1 MRRFRRS
8 SVFPA
13 TRSGLPKGSG
23 SCTRLPRAWAAGF
36 VGIAG
41 DYFFLPVAPPFDT
54 VEKREATLGGSGQF
68 MYVKVKQCKRC
79 HFLELYQPTR
89 EEEIQ
94 YAKGR
99 ELSRAKFP

>member
-1 MRRFRRS
+1 MEFEI
-8 SVFPA
+8 A
-13 TRSGLPKGSG
+13 KGKAQKCKACGKRQAHFLS
-23 SCTRLPRAWAAGF
+23 
-36 VGIAG
+36 

-99 ELSRAKFP
+99 DLSRAKFP